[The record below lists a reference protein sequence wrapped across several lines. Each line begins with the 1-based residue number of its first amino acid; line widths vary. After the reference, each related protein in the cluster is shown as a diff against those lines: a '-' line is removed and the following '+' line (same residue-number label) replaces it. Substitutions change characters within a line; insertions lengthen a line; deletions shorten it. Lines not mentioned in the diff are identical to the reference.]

1 MKIYVVCDL
10 EGVAGVVD
18 HRLQCSWEPESF
30 VAFNGEYYKQARK
43 LATLE
48 LNALIE
54 GALEGGATEIVAWDG
69 HGPFPGGL
77 DVELIHP
84 ECKLVMVAGDGGP
97 EGLDESYDA
106 LFMCGLH
113 AMAGVEKGVM
123 AHSFFGGIDEVVING
138 IKVGEVGMNCALA
151 GEYGVPT
158 VFISGDKDGAE
169 EAQELIPNIVTAVV
183 KEGMK
188 PAGKRLGKVPTL
200 SLTPQKARE
209 VIKEKAKEAMG
220 KIKEIEP
227 FVIEGP
233 YTVRTKYAKKEFADW
248 SAKNP
253 NIKRID
259 DYTVEAKGKSLEE
272 PLF

>member
-1 MKIYVVCDL
+1 MSSEANSMRPWLRFC
-10 EGVAGVVD
+10 
-18 HRLQCSWEPESF
+18 
-30 VAFNGEYYKQARK
+30 NGERINVRQQPKSA
-43 LATLE
+43 
-48 LNALIE
+48 ALITVS
-54 GALEGGATEIVAWDG
+54 GTDG
-69 HGPFPGGL
+69 SGKTTLCDGIGEYLVSTGL

-84 ECKLVMVAGDGGP
+84 ECKLVMAAGDGGP
-97 EGLDESYDA
+97 EGLDESYDG

-138 IKVGEVGMNCALA
+138 IKVGEVGMNAALA
-151 GEYGVPT
+151 GSYGVPT

-169 EAQELIPNIVTAVV
+169 EAQKLIPNIVTAVV

-188 PAGKRLGKVPTL
+188 PAGKKLGKVPTL

-233 YTVRTKYAKKEFADW
+233 YTVRTKYAKKDFADW
-248 SAKNP
+248 SAKKS